1 MNMWEAIVIIV
12 AVTSLARV
20 MRGHTRG
27 QFGDRLGR
35 HGRHGIVS
43 FAADEPAIREAVTRE
58 TGALRR
64 ELTAVTERV
73 KVLERII
80 TDNRHADSVAAEIEA
95 LRDR

>member
-12 AVTSLARV
+12 AVTSLAKV
-20 MRGHTRG
+20 MRAHARG
-27 QFGDRLGR
+27 GQQSV
-35 HGRHGIVS
+35 VS
-43 FAADEPAIREAVTRE
+43 FATDDTATRE
-58 TGALRR
+58 TAALRR

>member
-1 MNMWEAIVIIV
+1 MWEAIVIIV

-20 MRGHTRG
+20 MRG
-27 QFGDRLGR
+27 QFGR
-35 HGRHGIVS
+35 HGLVS
-43 FAADEPAIREAVTRE
+43 LAADDSAIREAVSRE